1 MKYII
6 FIIFLFTLSCSVNKV
21 KNTHGVLGLEKKFNQ
36 IEINK
41 SNTNDII
48 NLFGPPSTKSSF
60 DNNIWIYIER
70 KKTNSSIFKLGT
82 KKIVKNNVAVL
93 EINNSGLL
101 KKKAIYDIN
110 NMKKYKFTEETTQ
123 TNYEKDSY
131 IYNVL
136 TSLRQKINAP
146 TKRKR
151 ASED

>member
-21 KNTHGVLGLEKKFNQ
+21 KNSHGVLGLEKKFNQ
-36 IEINK
+36 IEVNK
-41 SNTNDII
+41 TNTNDII

-101 KKKAIYDIN
+101 KKKEIYDIN
-110 NMKKYKFTEETTQ
+110 NMKKYKFTEETTK

>member
-1 MKYII
+1 M
-6 FIIFLFTLSCSVNKV
+6 V
-21 KNTHGVLGLEKKFNQ
+21 KGNNHKIYNNTV
-36 IEINK
+36 INSGQK
-41 SNTNDII
+41 NDII
-48 NLFGPPSTKSSF
+48 VLKIDSNDHS
-60 DNNIWIYIER
+60 
-70 KKTNSSIFKLGT
+70 GT
-82 KKIVKNNVAVL
+82 IVKNNVAVL

-101 KKKAIYDIN
+101 KKKEIYDIN
-110 NMKKYKFTEETTQ
+110 NMKKYKFTEETTK